1 MVAIRGRAAFPSR
14 RKTLSWYQHRR
25 HDCGATG
32 CPVQQKPRP
41 AHRHFRRFADSARC
55 RPLPDGNSAAA
66 GLVAPALLALLLA
79 LHAAPAATAEQVLW
93 GYGVRGCDDY
103 VAAAKAADGGA
114 AGELGRFEDWL
125 AGFISGLNLALGED
139 VLRGSGLNTAMNAA
153 REYCTEN
160 SRQDFFNA
168 AMDHVR
174 NLASLR

>member
-1 MVAIRGRAAFPSR
+1 M
-14 RKTLSWYQHRR
+14 SWYQHRR

-32 CPVQQKPRP
+32 CPVQQKPLP
-41 AHRHFRRFADSARC
+41 AHRHFRRFTDAAGWRT
-55 RPLPDGNSAAA
+55 LPAAA
-66 GLVAPALLALLLA
+66 AALLLA

-103 VAAAKAADGGA
+103 VAAAKAADDGA

-125 AGFISGLNLALGED
+125 AGFVSGLNLALGED
-139 VLRGSGLNTAMNAA
+139 VLRGSGLGTALNAA
-153 REYCTEN
+153 REYCAEN
-160 SRQDFFNA
+160 TGQDFFNA